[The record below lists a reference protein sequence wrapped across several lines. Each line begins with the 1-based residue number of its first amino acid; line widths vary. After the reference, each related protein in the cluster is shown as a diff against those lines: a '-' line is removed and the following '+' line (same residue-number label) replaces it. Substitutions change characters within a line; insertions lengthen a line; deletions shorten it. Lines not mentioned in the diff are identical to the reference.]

1 MSSFNMNTQY
11 DGVRFQVGLVRL
23 INLRGLYTMVNGLA
37 FHSLSHNRIHG
48 YNPNKIAE
56 GGRYAF

>member
-1 MSSFNMNTQY
+1 MSSFKMNTQN

-23 INLRGLYTMVNGLA
+23 INLRGLYTMVNGFA

-48 YNPNKIAE
+48 CKPNKIAE